1 MCYRHS
7 LQDAKMQEK
16 SRTRNCERTNQK
28 VTATKEVLIVKIFIN
43 NLCVHCTVPAKFKSH
58 NRLYS
63 TSVFTVKATFFAYG
77 FSRSVQQK
85 YSQLYE
91 ININFKPWFGL
102 EK

>member
-43 NLCVHCTVPAKFKSH
+43 NLCVHCTVPAKFKS
-58 NRLYS
+58 
-63 TSVFTVKATFFAYG
+63 
-77 FSRSVQQK
+77 QQVIFHQCV
-85 YSQLYE
+85 YC
-91 ININFKPWFGL
+91 
-102 EK
+102 